1 MLRAAPR
8 TSVWLA
14 LASAIALATTLSG
27 CDDDT
32 SPGGADMSHVAVEP
46 RDAAAPASDLTTPD
60 GGDMASPAL
69 CSFAGYAP
77 TPGGQGQAPPNALAK
92 TPPLGWNSWNKFGCN
107 VTDALV
113 REIADAMVA
122 SGMRDAGYQY
132 VVIDDCW
139 QKSRDASGFIV
150 PDAAHF
156 PNGIAP
162 VADYVHGKGLK
173 LGIYTDAGTATCQ
186 GRPGSKG
193 RDVADAQTYASWGVD
208 YVKEDW
214 CNSGGL
220 DARVQYPLMRDA
232 LAQSGR
238 DIVFSICE
246 WGQSSPWEWAAPVGN
261 LWRTTGDIA
270 NNWGSMLAN
279 FDSSATH
286 AAVGGPG
293 HWNDPDMLEV
303 GNGGLTDVE
312 DRTHMTL
319 WALSAAP
326 LIAGNDIRSMSQA
339 TKATLLNKEV
349 IAIDQDRAGI
359 AGALVSDDNGR
370 QVWSRPL
377 ATPGQRAV
385 ALFNRTGA
393 TAPIRVVWRDLGLE
407 RVRALRELWAGKDLP
422 SADDF
427 TLPVAAHDVVFVKVT
442 GEEIKPPIGAS
453 WLSDQPPAYAVTGW
467 GKMTKDQSVDGHP
480 ITLRSQ
486 KYDKGIGMHAEG
498 QLRYTLG
505 RSCSKLEALVG
516 LDDEV
521 GGRGSVTFSVWVD
534 GEKRFDSGVVFGGAP
549 ALPVKVDLTGANE
562 LKLVV
567 TGGGDNIDNDH
578 ADWAMATLTC
588 SVCAH

>member
-1 MLRAAPR
+1 MLRLAPR
-8 TSVWLA
+8 ASVRLA
-14 LASAIALATTLSG
+14 LASALALAATLGG

-32 SPGGADMSHVAVEP
+32 SSPGRDLSPVPVDP
-46 RDAAAPASDLTTPD
+46 RDAAAPASDLAPPA
-60 GGDMASPAL
+60 GDMTAPAL

-77 TPGGQGQAPPNALAK
+77 TAGGQGPAAPNALAR

-107 VTDALV
+107 VTEALV
-113 REIADAMVA
+113 RDIADAMVA

-132 VVIDDCW
+132 IVIDDCW
-139 QKSRDASGFIV
+139 QKARDASGFIV

-156 PNGIAP
+156 PNGIPP
-162 VADYVHGKGLK
+162 VADYVHQKGLK
-173 LGIYTDAGTATCQ
+173 LGIYTDAGSATCQ

-193 RDVADAQTYASWGVD
+193 REVADAQTYASWGVD

-214 CNSGGL
+214 CNSNGL
-220 DARVQYPLMRDA
+220 DARVQYPLMQDA

-279 FDSSATH
+279 FDSSASR

-303 GNGGLTDVE
+303 GNGVLTDVE

-326 LIAGNDIRSMSQA
+326 LIAGNDLRSMSAA

-349 IAIDQDRAGI
+349 IAVDQDPAGI
-359 AGALVSDDNGR
+359 AGALVSDDNGL

-385 ALFNRTGA
+385 VLLNRSAA

-407 RVRALRELWAGKDLP
+407 RVRALRDLWAGKDLP

-427 TLPVAAHDVVFVKVT
+427 TMPVAAHDAIFVKVT
-442 GEEIKPPIGAS
+442 GDELEPPAGAS

-467 GKMTKDQSVDGHP
+467 GKMIKDQSAGGHP

-505 RSCSKLEALVG
+505 RSCTKLEALVG

-549 ALPVKVDLTGANE
+549 ALPVKVDLSGANE

-567 TGGGDNIDNDH
+567 TGGGDDIDNDH
-578 ADWAMATLTC
+578 ADWAMASLTC
-588 SVCAH
+588 SACPPH